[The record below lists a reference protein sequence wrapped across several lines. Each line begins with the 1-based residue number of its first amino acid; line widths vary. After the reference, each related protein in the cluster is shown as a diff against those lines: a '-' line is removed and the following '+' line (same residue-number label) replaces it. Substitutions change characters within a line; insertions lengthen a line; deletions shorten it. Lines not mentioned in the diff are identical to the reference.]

1 MVMLHR
7 DRTISQK
14 DIVEIKRETKK
25 RKRKRSS
32 YAKDAIRS
40 SSFVD
45 TLHDKFYDS
54 EEPGAYASKKGK

>member
-1 MVMLHR
+1 MVMLHK
-7 DRTISQK
+7 DRTVSQK
-14 DIVEIKRETKK
+14 DIVEIKKEMKK

-45 TLHDKFYDS
+45 TLHNKFYDS
-54 EEPGAYASKKGK
+54 EESGAYASKKEK